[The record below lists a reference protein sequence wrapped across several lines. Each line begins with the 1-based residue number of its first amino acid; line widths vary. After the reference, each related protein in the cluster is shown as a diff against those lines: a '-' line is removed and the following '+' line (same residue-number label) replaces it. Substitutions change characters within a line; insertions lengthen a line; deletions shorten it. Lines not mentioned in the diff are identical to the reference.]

1 MCETQDIRYV
11 HHMEHPDY
19 HESLAVGCVCAEH
32 MENDYEGPRRR
43 EKALRNAAQRKRRWL
58 SRKWKVSAKGN
69 AYLNTHG
76 LNITVFQRNPKL
88 WGARIEDRAT
98 GRSVSSRR
106 PHQTEDA
113 AKLAAF
119 DAMIFL
125 KRSAVGG
132 RDGATVPQKLG
143 QQSGHEGPNDD
154 EGKAFLFGRACSLA
168 RPFCGE
174 TPQRPL

>member
-19 HESLAVGCVCAEH
+19 PESLAVGCVCAEH

-58 SRKWKVSAKGN
+58 SRKWKVSVKEN
-69 AYLNTHG
+69 AYLNTDG

-125 KRSAVGG
+125 KKERGWG
-132 RDGATVPQKLG
+132 T
-143 QQSGHEGPNDD
+143 
-154 EGKAFLFGRACSLA
+154 
-168 RPFCGE
+168 
-174 TPQRPL
+174 

>member
-19 HESLAVGCVCAEH
+19 PRTLAVGCVCAEH

-58 SRKWKVSAKGN
+58 SRKWKISAKGN
-69 AYLNTHG
+69 AYLNSDG
-76 LNITVFQRNPKL
+76 LNVTVFQKNPKL

-125 KRSAVGG
+125 KKERGWGSRRGSAEQRSKP
-132 RDGATVPQKLG
+132 T
-143 QQSGHEGPNDD
+143 
-154 EGKAFLFGRACSLA
+154 F
-168 RPFCGE
+168 
-174 TPQRPL
+174 